1 MADKQIN
8 IVIGADINKLEK
20 GFKDAVRIIGAS
32 GKTIDSEMQ
41 AVVES
46 IEKDFERIANSPNT
60 KRTVAQLQN
69 LALKVQALGPEFED
83 MANKIIKSAGQ
94 IKDKVGDAGDK
105 IKYFSSD
112 TRRMDAVVSAA
123 QGIAGAFG
131 VAQGAAALFGSEN
144 EDLQKTMLKVQGAI
158 AVMNGIQAI
167 QNVLKEESAAIT
179 GFQALQEEA
188 LALATYASASAMNAF
203 KVALAATGI
212 GLAVVGIGLL
222 ISKFMEQSEKQAKA
236 AEIAKKYRD
245 ELIKNTTE
253 AETNGRTLAVYL
265 GIVKNT
271 NRSDAERTVALRKL
285 NELGVATSDINIKS
299 SESLSLLTQRTNDY
313 IDVLKKKAIAES
325 FNLEIADAAKKL
337 NEAKNN
343 PVRLKEEQR
352 AEEALGRAIK
362 NNSKVYEFT
371 QARDAVR
378 LAHKKEI
385 SKADA
390 ELTAV
395 ITKQAAAVN
404 DLVAAESKVKTE
416 KDIANAG
423 KGGKDTK
430 KDQEDKAKKALK
442 MQEDNLD
449 SRKSLIDAEI
459 NAEKSLA
466 LGIAKT
472 DAEKLQIEF
481 DAKEKLL
488 NIQEVY
494 LLQKEALK
502 NVEEQNAESL
512 NNNIAALDAEHLAN
526 KADFDAKMKLAK
538 AKEVEDGKKTNEEI
552 QKVAQ
557 EKLSYIKESE
567 RREIDAINNHFQQ
580 LENIQT
586 ERFQKG
592 LISEKAY
599 NMAILQ
605 LQLERAKSTLQAMK
619 DAGDLNT
626 AEVEKQIIELQG
638 KISNGLKGV
647 DDVTKKF
654 NDSMKS
660 AFTSMAQGG
669 FEGIGQAIGDSIMN
683 GTSAM
688 EGAFKSILLSVAAF
702 GEAYGKA
709 LIASA
714 IASEAFEKFL
724 ITNPVLA
731 IGAGV
736 ALIAASTIVRSVA
749 SKGPT
754 AFADGGI
761 VSGPTLG
768 LVGEYANASTNPEVI
783 APLDKLKGMLMPM
796 SGGNFPMSMET
807 RFDGRDLYL
816 AVKKYERDSRRG

>member
-20 GFKDAVRIIGAS
+20 GFKDVVKIIGAS
-32 GKTIDSEMQ
+32 GKTIDSQME
-41 AVVES
+41 AVVKS
-46 IEKDFERIANSPNT
+46 IESDFERIANSPNT

-144 EDLQKTMLKVQGAI
+144 EDLQKTMMKVQGAI

-222 ISKFMEQSEKQAKA
+222 IAKFMEQSEKQAKA

-253 AETNGRTLAVYL
+253 AESNGRTLGVYL
-265 GIVKNT
+265 GIVKNA
-271 NRSDAERTVALRKL
+271 NKSDAERTVALRKI

-299 SESLSLLTQRTNDY
+299 GESLALLTQRTNGY
-313 IDVLKKKAIAES
+313 IDVLKKKAVAES

-343 PVRLKEEQR
+343 TVLIDGERR
-352 AEEALGRAIK
+352 ANEALGRAIQ
-362 NNSKVYEFT
+362 NNYKVYEFT
-371 QARDAVR
+371 KARDAQS
-378 LAHKKEI
+378 AAIKKGI
-385 SKADA
+385 AKADA

-395 ITKQAAAVN
+395 ITKQAQAVN

-416 KDIANAG
+416 KDISDAG
-423 KGGKDTK
+423 KGGKEAK
-430 KDQEDKAKKALK
+430 KDQDDAAKRALK

-466 LGIAKT
+466 LGLAKT

-502 NVEEQNAESL
+502 SNEEQNAQSL

-526 KADFDAKMKLAK
+526 KAEFDAKMKLAGL
-538 AKEVEDGKKTNEEI
+538 KEVEDRKKEYAEI
-552 QKVAQ
+552 
-557 EKLSYIKESE
+557 EKAKTENLNYVKESM
-567 RREIDAINNHFQQ
+567 RREVDDINNHYQLMENAATTRFQQ
-580 LENIQT
+580 
-586 ERFQKG
+586 G
-592 LISEKAY
+592 LMTEKAY
-599 NMAILQ
+599 NQAILEIQ
-605 LQLERAKSTLQAMK
+605 LQRAKDTLRAMK
-619 DAGDLNT
+619 DAGALNT
-626 AEVEKQIIELQG
+626 AEVEKQIVELNG
-638 KISNGLKGV
+638 KIQSGLKGT

-669 FEGIGQAIGDSIMN
+669 FEGIGQAIGESIMA
-683 GTSAM
+683 GTSVM
-688 EGAFKSILLSVAAF
+688 EASFKSILLSVAAF

-724 ITNPVLA
+724 ISNPILA

-749 SKGPT
+749 AKGPT

-761 VSGPTLG
+761 VSGPTMG

-816 AVKKYERDSRRG
+816 AVKKYERDSKRG

>member
-32 GKTIDSEMQ
+32 GKTIDSQME
-41 AVVES
+41 AVVQS

-144 EDLQKTMLKVQGAI
+144 EELQKTMLKVQGAI

-253 AETNGRTLAVYL
+253 AESNGRTLAVYL
-265 GIVKNT
+265 AIVKNT
-271 NRSDAERTVALRKL
+271 NKSDAERTVALRKL
-285 NELGVATSDINIKS
+285 NELGVATSDINIKN
-299 SESLSLLTQRTNDY
+299 SESLSILTQRTNDY
-313 IDVLKKKAIAES
+313 IEVLKKKAIAES
-325 FNLEIADAAKKL
+325 FNSEIADAAKKYS
-337 NEAKNN
+337 EAKAKATEDETKALKNYN
-343 PVRLKEEQR
+343 SAMTDFARGKRGEELDLVR
-352 AEEALGRAIK
+352 
-362 NNSKVYEFT
+362 
-371 QARDAVR
+371 ARNKRD
-378 LAHKKEI
+378 LA
-385 SKADA
+385 KADS
-390 ELTAV
+390 ELTKV
-395 ITKQAAAVN
+395 ITKQAQAVN

-416 KDIANAG
+416 KDIVDAG
-423 KGGKDTK
+423 KGGKDAK
-430 KDQEDKAKKALK
+430 KDQGDATKKALK

-449 SRKSLIDAEI
+449 SRKALIDAEI

-466 LGIAKT
+466 LGLAKT

-512 NNNIAALDAEHLAN
+512 NNNIEALDAEHLAN

-538 AKEVEDGKKTNEEI
+538 AKEVEEGKKTNEEI

-586 ERFQKG
+586 QNFQKG
-592 LISEKAY
+592 LMSEKAY

-605 LQLERAKSTLQAMK
+605 IQLERAKSTLQAMK

-669 FEGIGQAIGDSIMN
+669 FEGIGQAIGDSISSGASFMD
-683 GTSAM
+683 T
-688 EGAFKSILLSVAAF
+688 AFKAVLSSIAGFIESF
-702 GEAYGKA
+702 GKA
-709 LIASA
+709 MIAVGVAQMTIDTALS
-714 IASEAFEKFL
+714 
-724 ITNPVLA
+724 TMNPVLA
-731 IGAGV
+731 IAGGV
-736 ALIAASTIVRSVA
+736 ALMAAGVLVKNTVIGGA
-749 SKGPT
+749 K

-768 LVGEYANASTNPEVI
+768 LVGEYPGASNNPEVI

-796 SGGNFPMSMET
+796 SSGNFPMSMET

>member
-32 GKTIDSEMQ
+32 GKTIDSQME
-41 AVVES
+41 AVVQS

-253 AETNGRTLAVYL
+253 AESNGRTLGVYL
-265 GIVKNT
+265 AIVKNT
-271 NRSDAERTVALRKL
+271 NKSDAERTVALRKL
-285 NELGVATSDINIKS
+285 NELGVATSDINIKN
-299 SESLSLLTQRTNDY
+299 SESLSILTQRTNDY

-325 FNLEIADAAKKL
+325 FNSEIADAAKKYS
-337 NEAKNN
+337 EAKAKATEDETKA
-343 PVRLKEEQR
+343 LKNYNSAMTDFARGKRGEE
-352 AEEALGRAIK
+352 LDLVK
-362 NNSKVYEFT
+362 
-371 QARDAVR
+371 ARNKRD
-378 LAHKKEI
+378 LA
-385 SKADA
+385 KADS
-390 ELTAV
+390 ELTKV

-416 KDIANAG
+416 KDIADSG

-449 SRKSLIDAEI
+449 SRKALIDAEI

-526 KADFDAKMKLAK
+526 KADFDAKIKLAK
-538 AKEVEDGKKTNEEI
+538 AKEVEDGKKTNEEL

-567 RREIDAINNHFQQ
+567 RREIDDINNHFQQ

-586 ERFQKG
+586 QNFQKG
-592 LISEKAY
+592 LMSEKAY

-605 LQLERAKSTLQAMK
+605 IQLERAKSTLQAMK

-626 AEVEKQIIELQG
+626 AEVEKQIIDLQG

-768 LVGEYANASTNPEVI
+768 LVGEYSNASTNPEVI